1 MKAVLSKIKETEV
14 PSLFVE
20 QSVDARSM
28 EAVSRECKLP
38 IYETIFTDSLAKKGE
53 TGDTYL
59 PMMEWNLDKIHEG
72 LMK

>member
-1 MKAVLSKIKETEV
+1 
-14 PSLFVE
+14 
-20 QSVDARSM
+20 M
-28 EAVSRECKLP
+28 EAVSREAKLP

-59 PMMEWNLDKIHEG
+59 SMMEWNLDKIHEG